1 MYFLEYFF
9 QKLPAKVLFI
19 TLKTNFLATFNSKM
33 MKKMKKL
40 VFLGLFATFCTGSR
54 ANPKIVAT
62 TSMIAD
68 IAQNIAGNRLK
79 IDCILPIG
87 SDPHLHEP
95 TPRDAQMVGEAN
107 LVLVNGLTLE
117 GWMKELIE
125 NSGTKARIVT
135 CTEGIQAIVS
145 EQFHGSADP
154 HAWMQAANG
163 IIYAQNICKALSVL
177 NPAESSVYEDNLKKY
192 VQQLTDLDQFI
203 KITIAS
209 IPENRRVLVTSHDAF
224 HYYGAR
230 YGLRLEAVLG
240 TSTDADV
247 QTSDMVRLA
256 KVLATTGVP
265 ALFVESTINPKLLQQ
280 IAADNHVEVGG
291 KLFADSLGDSVA
303 ATYIDLLRHNTTVIA
318 AALKKD
324 KLLTTND
331 LHAVQLPKGAFSICL
346 TLFLLTVSGT
356 FYRLSRV

>member
-1 MYFLEYFF
+1 MYFLEYYF

-19 TLKTNFLATFNSKM
+19 TVKTNYLINFKSKM
-33 MKKMKKL
+33 MEKMKKL
-40 VFLGLFATFCTGSR
+40 LIFSGLSVFCTFCR

-68 IAQNIAGNRLK
+68 IAQHIAGDRLK

-95 TPRDAQMVGEAN
+95 TPKDAQMVGEAN

-163 IIYAQNICKALSVL
+163 IIYAQNICKALSIL
-177 NPAESSVYEDNLKKY
+177 NPSESTIYESNLKKY
-192 VQQLTDLDQFI
+192 VQQLTELDQFI
-203 KITIAS
+203 KTTIAS

-291 KLFADSLGDSVA
+291 KLFADSLGDTVA
-303 ATYIDLLRHNTTVIA
+303 ATYIDLLRHNTIVIA

-324 KLLTTND
+324 KSLASND
-331 LHAVQLPKGAFSICL
+331 LHAIQLPKGAFSICL
-346 TLFLLTVSGT
+346 LLFLLTVSGS

>member
-1 MYFLEYFF
+1 MKNLCFL
-9 QKLPAKVLFI
+9 
-19 TLKTNFLATFNSKM
+19 TLLMAFSTAY
-33 MKKMKKL
+33 
-40 VFLGLFATFCTGSR
+40 

-68 IAQNIAGNRLK
+68 IAQNIAGNRIK

-95 TPRDAQMVGEAN
+95 TPKDAQMVGEAQ

-125 NSGTKARIVT
+125 NSGTKAKIVT
-135 CTEGIQAIVS
+135 CTVGIDAIVS

-163 IIYAQNICKALSVL
+163 MIYAQNICKALSEL
-177 NPAESSVYEDNLKKY
+177 IPSESAFYENNLKQYIQK
-192 VQQLTDLDQFI
+192 LTALDQFI
-203 KITIAS
+203 QKEIAS
-209 IPENRRVLVTSHDAF
+209 IPAKRRVLVTSHDAF

-230 YGLRLEAVLG
+230 YGLQLEAVLG

-265 ALFVESTINPKLLQQ
+265 ALFIESTINPKLLQQ
-280 IAADNHVEVGG
+280 IAADNHVAVGG
-291 KLFADSLGDSVA
+291 KLFADSLGDTVA
-303 ATYIDLLRHNTTVIA
+303 ATYIDLLRHNTIVIA
-318 AALKKD
+318 TALKQD
-324 KLLTTND
+324 KTLTTND
-331 LHAVQLPKGAFSICL
+331 LHAIQLPKGALSLCL
-346 TLFLLTVSGT
+346 IFFLLTVSGS

>member
-1 MYFLEYFF
+1 MKNLCFFMFLMPFS
-9 QKLPAKVLFI
+9 AI
-19 TLKTNFLATFNSKM
+19 
-33 MKKMKKL
+33 
-40 VFLGLFATFCTGSR
+40 CTVHC

-95 TPRDAQMVGEAN
+95 TPKDAQMVGEAQ

-125 NSGTKARIVT
+125 NSGTKAKIIT
-135 CTEGIQAIVS
+135 CTIGIDAIVS

-154 HAWMQAANG
+154 HAWMQAING
-163 IIYAQNICKALSVL
+163 IIYAQNICKALSEL
-177 NPAESSVYEDNLKKY
+177 IPTESAFYENNLKQYIQK
-192 VQQLTDLDQFI
+192 LTELDQFI
-203 KITIAS
+203 QKEIAS
-209 IPENRRVLVTSHDAF
+209 IPAKRRVLVTSHDAF

-230 YGLRLEAVLG
+230 YGLQLEAVLG

-256 KVLATTGVP
+256 KVLVTTGVP
-265 ALFVESTINPKLLQQ
+265 ALFIESTINPKLLQQ
-280 IAADNHVEVGG
+280 IAADNHVVVGG
-291 KLFADSLGDSVA
+291 KLFADSLGDTVA
-303 ATYIDLLRHNTTVIA
+303 ATYIDLLRHNTIVIA
-318 AALKKD
+318 TALKQD
-324 KLLTTND
+324 KTLTTND
-331 LHAVQLPKGAFSICL
+331 LHAIQLPKGAFSFCL
-346 TLFLLTVSGT
+346 ILFLLTVSGS

>member
-1 MYFLEYFF
+1 MYFLKYFF
-9 QKLPAKVLFI
+9 QKLPAKVLLI
-19 TLKTNFLATFNSKM
+19 SLKTNFSIIFNLKM
-33 MKKMKKL
+33 VKKMKKL
-40 VFLGLFATFCTGSR
+40 LFFGLFSLFCGFLR

-68 IAQNIAGNRLK
+68 IAQNIAGDRLK

-95 TPRDAQMVGEAN
+95 TPKDAQMVGEAH

-177 NPAESSVYEDNLKKY
+177 NPSESTIYENNLKKY
-192 VQQLTDLDQFI
+192 VDKLTELDQFI
-203 KITIAS
+203 KTTIAS

-265 ALFVESTINPKLLQQ
+265 ALFIESTINPKLLQQ
-280 IAADNHVEVGG
+280 IAADNHVAVGG
-291 KLFADSLGDSVA
+291 KLFADSLGDTVA
-303 ATYIDLLRHNTTVIA
+303 ATYIDLLHHNTTVIA
-318 AALKKD
+318 EALKKD
-324 KLLTTND
+324 KSLAIND
-331 LHAVQLPKGAFSICL
+331 LHAIQLPKTAFSICL
-346 TLFLLTVSGT
+346 ILFLLTVSGS

>member
-1 MYFLEYFF
+1 
-9 QKLPAKVLFI
+9 
-19 TLKTNFLATFNSKM
+19 
-33 MKKMKKL
+33 
-40 VFLGLFATFCTGSR
+40 
-54 ANPKIVAT
+54 
-62 TSMIAD
+62 MIAD
-68 IAQNIAGNRLK
+68 IAQNIAGNHLK

-95 TPRDAQMVGEAN
+95 TPKDAQMVGEAH

-145 EQFHGSADP
+145 DQFHGSADP

-177 NPAESSVYEDNLKKY
+177 NPSESKFYEANLKKY
-192 VQQLTDLDQFI
+192 VQQLTELDQFI
-203 KITIAS
+203 KTAIAQ

-224 HYYGAR
+224 HYYGVR

-256 KVLATTGVP
+256 KVLATTGGP

-291 KLFADSLGDSVA
+291 KLFADSLGDTVA
-303 ATYIDLLRHNTTVIA
+303 ATYIDLLRHNTIVIA

-324 KLLTTND
+324 KVLASND
-331 LHAVQLPKGAFSICL
+331 LHAIQLPKGAFSICL
-346 TLFLLTVSGT
+346 ILFLLTVSGS